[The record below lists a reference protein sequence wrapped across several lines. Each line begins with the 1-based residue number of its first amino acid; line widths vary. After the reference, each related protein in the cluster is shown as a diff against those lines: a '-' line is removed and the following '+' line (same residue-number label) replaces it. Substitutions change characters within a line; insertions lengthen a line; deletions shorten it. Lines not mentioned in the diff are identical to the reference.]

1 MALGAVEAEVGAA
14 HGRGLFLLLTLEV
27 AVALPG
33 GGDAAGAEGFGAG
46 RARTEVFYL
55 RRRLAFRG
63 QGLLEEGEDGGFY
76 FLKVRV
82 GVQGGKE
89 GERRVC

>member
-14 HGRGLFLLLTLEV
+14 HGRGLLLAAFEITL
-27 AVALPG
+27 AFPG
-33 GGDAAGAEGFGAG
+33 GGDAAGAEGFGADSG
-46 RARTEVFYL
+46 VGTEVFFL